1 MLKIKELIN
10 KFKNP
15 DGEDKNP
22 AENKENDQAQS
33 VKEIRNWYEERFDNI
48 TVQRNLLFILL
59 LVLLCLSIVSI
70 GVVAYVINT
79 KRFDPFVIQIDDTTG
94 MAKIVNPINSQILNG
109 NEALAQYFIKK
120 YVVARE
126 TYNPVDFT
134 TLAKKTVRLLSAN
147 SIYWEYRGYLRNEE
161 VNPAIK
167 YGQKNTTFL
176 VVKSWSKLNDNKYIL
191 RFSINET
198 AQARRIYNK
207 IAVVEFKY
215 IPMEL
220 TEKDKD
226 INPLG
231 FQVTGYRVD
240 DDSS

>member
-1 MLKIKELIN
+1 MLKINELIN

-15 DGEDKNP
+15 GGKDKP
-22 AENKENDQAQS
+22 AEATENDQAQS

-94 MAKIVNPINSQILNG
+94 MAKIVNPINSKILNG

-147 SIYWEYRGYLRNEE
+147 SIYWEYRGFLRNEE

-176 VVKSWSKLNDNKYIL
+176 IVKSWSKLNDNKYIL

-198 AQARRIYNK
+198 AQARKVYNK

>member
-1 MLKIKELIN
+1 MLKINELIN

-15 DGEDKNP
+15 SR
-22 AENKENDQAQS
+22 ENQQPQATDDNQAQS

-70 GVVAYVINT
+70 GVLAYVINT

-94 MAKIVNPINSQILNG
+94 MAKIVNPINSKILNG

-147 SIYWEYRGYLRNEE
+147 SIYWEYRGYLKNEE

-191 RFSINET
+191 RFSTNET
-198 AQARRIYNK
+198 AQARRVFNK

>member
-15 DGEDKNP
+15 GGEDKNP

-109 NEALAQYFIKK
+109 NEALAQYFI
-120 YVVARE
+120 V
-126 TYNPVDFT
+126 
-134 TLAKKTVRLLSAN
+134 
-147 SIYWEYRGYLRNEE
+147 
-161 VNPAIK
+161 
-167 YGQKNTTFL
+167 
-176 VVKSWSKLNDNKYIL
+176 
-191 RFSINET
+191 
-198 AQARRIYNK
+198 
-207 IAVVEFKY
+207 
-215 IPMEL
+215 
-220 TEKDKD
+220 
-226 INPLG
+226 
-231 FQVTGYRVD
+231 
-240 DDSS
+240 

>member
-1 MLKIKELIN
+1 MLKINELIN

-15 DGEDKNP
+15 GG
-22 AENKENDQAQS
+22 ENKPPEATEDDQAKS

-59 LVLLCLSIVSI
+59 LILLCLSIVSI

-94 MAKIVNPINSQILNG
+94 MAKIVNPINSEILNG

-176 VVKSWSKLNDNKYIL
+176 VVKSWSKLTDNKYIL

-220 TEKDKD
+220 TEQDKD

>member
-1 MLKIKELIN
+1 MLKINELIN

-15 DGEDKNP
+15 SG
-22 AENKENDQAQS
+22 ENKQHQATDDNQAQS

-94 MAKIVNPINSQILNG
+94 MAKIVNPINSKILNG

-147 SIYWEYRGYLRNEE
+147 SIYWEYRGYLKNEE

-191 RFSINET
+191 RFSANET
-198 AQARRIYNK
+198 AQARRVFNK